1 LKHILVTDSEL
12 QILLEAVNEAQ
23 LAREASMEE
32 WQKENFARFDN
43 EMHCLQVDY
52 NRTERVIESLEKRS
66 LFSHFSKE
74 KS

>member
-1 LKHILVTDSEL
+1 MKHILVTDTEHGV
-12 QILLEAVNEAQ
+12 LLEA
-23 LAREASMEE
+23 AREAQELREHSMKE

-66 LFSHFSKE
+66 LFSHFSE
-74 KS
+74 ENS

>member
-1 LKHILVTDSEL
+1 MKHIIVTDTEL
-12 QILLEAVNEAQ
+12 GVLLEA
-23 LAREASMEE
+23 AREAQELREHSMKE

-66 LFSHFSKE
+66 LFSHFSEE

>member
-1 LKHILVTDSEL
+1 MKHVLVTDTEL
-12 QILLEAVNEAQ
+12 EVLLEAAKEAQ
-23 LAREASMEE
+23 ELREHSMKE

-43 EMHCLQVDY
+43 DMHFLQVDY
-52 NRTERVIESLEKRS
+52 NRTERVIENLEKRS